1 MSSREETRE
10 VTREEAD
17 QVDKRLDAP
26 GRGGRN
32 TSQHEGHVRLEQVH
46 VREDVYRVDRILLT
60 GWKTKDEQQS
70 GWARHGRRNQGGH
83 P

>member
-10 VTREEAD
+10 VTREESD

-26 GRGGRN
+26 GRSGCN
-32 TSQHEGHVRLEQVH
+32 TSQHEGHVQLEQVL
-46 VREDVYRVDRILLT
+46 VREDEYRVDRILLT

-70 GWARHGRRNQGGH
+70 SWARHGRRNQGSH